1 MRGCGFRYERDR
13 VQGGT
18 GAGYDEPFS
27 SSVEI
32 TCERIGYASPIPL
45 SSRRSPFSNP
55 ASLILP
61 TVASKSRADRFPTR
75 LIKQLSP
82 TSSFTKD
89 LGLDSLDAVEVVMAI
104 EEEFAIE
111 IPDEDA
117 DAITSVG
124 QGEFWRGL
132 LSIGK
137 TAVGL
142 RGGGVRWAYRSSE
155 EGTGSLLP

>member
-1 MRGCGFRYERDR
+1 MRGCGIRYERDR
-13 VQGGT
+13 VRGGT
-18 GAGYDEPFS
+18 GAGYDEPSS

-32 TCERIGYASPIPL
+32 TCERIGYAFPIPIPFL
-45 SSRRSPFSNP
+45 RSPSSNP
-55 ASLILP
+55 ASLIISI
-61 TVASKSRADRFPTR
+61 VASRSQADRLPTR
-75 LIKQLSP
+75 LITQLSP

-142 RGGGVRWAYRSSE
+142 GDGGVRWAYRSFGE
-155 EGTGSLLP
+155 ET

>member
-1 MRGCGFRYERDR
+1 MN
-13 VQGGT
+13 
-18 GAGYDEPFS
+18 
-27 SSVEI
+27 VE
-32 TCERIGYASPIPL
+32 T
-45 SSRRSPFSNP
+45 
-55 ASLILP
+55 
-61 TVASKSRADRFPTR
+61 DRFPAR
-75 LIKQLSP
+75 LITQLSP

-142 RGGGVRWAYRSSE
+142 GDGGVRWAYRSSGE
-155 EGTGSLLP
+155 ET